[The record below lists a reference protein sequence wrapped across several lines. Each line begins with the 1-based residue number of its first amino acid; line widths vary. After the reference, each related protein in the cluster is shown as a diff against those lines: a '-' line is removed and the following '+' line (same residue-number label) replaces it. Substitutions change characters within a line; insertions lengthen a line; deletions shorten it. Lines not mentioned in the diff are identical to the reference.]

1 MKRSFKVEENKK
13 KKHVWDHFAEDSTK
27 NDKHPLEISTDER
40 QQQAAG
46 LEGPELIQLE
56 WDEWDVCA
64 CACGCVG
71 VWEICAA
78 AEQA

>member
-13 KKHVWDHFAEDSTK
+13 KQHVWDHFAEDSTK

-56 WDEWDVCA
+56 
-64 CACGCVG
+64 
-71 VWEICAA
+71 
-78 AEQA
+78 